1 MISWLSAGAV
11 KNLLLVG
18 IVVGAAGSIYSMY
31 RSVIN
36 LEVENKKMQM
46 EAEQTANAVKAIGEQ
61 ATMQANRVVVLN
73 RKLRLADQTLAIA
86 EARTRDRQLT
96 EVVKKDPEKAGR
108 ALQEELNA
116 LFTEIET
123 IANAGSVSTD
133 TTIY

>member
-18 IVVGAAGSIYSMY
+18 IVAGAAASIYSMY
-31 RSVIN
+31 RSVIT

-46 EAEQTANAVKAIGEQ
+46 EAEQTADAVKAIGEQ

-86 EARTRDRQLT
+86 EARARDRQLV
-96 EVVKKDPEKAGR
+96 EAVAEDPEKAGL
-108 ALQEELNA
+108 ALQEEINA
-116 LFTEIET
+116 LFTEFET
-123 IANAGSVSTD
+123 IANASNVPDSVMP
-133 TTIY
+133 